1 MGRHNLLFQGFQGLG
16 LIVGVAALGVIS
28 FRAVVERRRVI
39 GMMKAMGYSRRMIQY
54 QFLLESAVIAILGSI
69 VGIGLGTLVSWN
81 IVQEIRKTVED
92 LTFEMPWINLIGITS
107 FTVLFALNA
116 TWVPDRQASK
126 IYPAEALTYE

>member
-1 MGRHNLLFQGFQGLG
+1 MQATAIVTQLAEQREQDDAFNLLFQGFQGLG
-16 LIVGVAALGVIS
+16 LIVGFAALGVIS

-39 GMMKAMGYSRRMIQY
+39 GMMKAIGYSRRMIQY

-92 LTFEMPWINLIGITS
+92 LTFEMPWINPVSYTH
-107 FTVLFALNA
+107 
-116 TWVPDRQASK
+116 
-126 IYPAEALTYE
+126 LTLPTKA